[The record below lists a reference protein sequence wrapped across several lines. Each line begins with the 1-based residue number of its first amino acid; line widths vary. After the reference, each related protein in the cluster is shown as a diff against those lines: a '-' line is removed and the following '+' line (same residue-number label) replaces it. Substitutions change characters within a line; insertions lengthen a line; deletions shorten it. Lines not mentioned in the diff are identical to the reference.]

1 VAYPGGARR
10 DDRDGVRGACL
21 ERVLAP
27 SSRAGQAMRDS
38 PSTHKKDEEASGL
51 TEARGREVL
60 FLPPYSPGYN
70 PI

>member
-1 VAYPGGARR
+1 
-10 DDRDGVRGACL
+10 
-21 ERVLAP
+21 
-27 SSRAGQAMRDS
+27 MRDN